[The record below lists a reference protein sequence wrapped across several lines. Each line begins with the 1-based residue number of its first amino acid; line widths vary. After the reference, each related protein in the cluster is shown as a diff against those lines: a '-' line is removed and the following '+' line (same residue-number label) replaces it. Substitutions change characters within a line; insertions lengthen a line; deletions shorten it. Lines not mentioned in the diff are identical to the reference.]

1 MATFFNTAIVI
12 LLANANFGHGIPVI
26 SWLFNGSF
34 NDYSYDWY
42 GNVGNQIVI
51 SMVINA
57 VCPILEHIVEM
68 TIFWF
73 EVRSDQKWTWNSEE
87 ARYVTK
93 CTNIM

>member
-12 LLANANFGHGIPVI
+12 LLANSNFGHGIPVI
-26 SWLFNGSF
+26 IWLFNGSF

-73 EVRSDQKWTWNSEE
+73 EVRSD
-87 ARYVTK
+87 
-93 CTNIM
+93 